1 MAKVVMNVR
10 NSDINNIKHN
20 DILLYDE
27 SKKEFYKTTAE
38 SFFKE
43 YEQKLS
49 NLLKRYD
56 EQFNILKNKNEK
68 LEKDYKDFTIEIKRI
83 IENFNTLQARE
94 FEKFKIKL
102 NGEIENNQKKS
113 DEKFNNLKNDLNTFA
128 TTFVEKNRVVNEKLI
143 TMVENFI
150 KTGGK

>member
-83 IENFNTLQARE
+83 IENFNTLQTRE

-102 NGEIENNQKKS
+102 NGESN
-113 DEKFNNLKNDLNTFA
+113 EKFNNLKNDLNTFA
-128 TTFVEKNRVVNEKLI
+128 ATFVEKNRVVNEKLI